1 MSKRH
6 DRLRRPAPRS
16 TSPGKNVADFEI
28 IIDLP
33 PDLAV
38 SEAELTA
45 LELLI
50 GWDWLGQILQT
61 CGGSEPD
68 V

>member
-16 TSPGKNVADFEI
+16 TAQGRNIVDIEI
-28 IIDLP
+28 INDLP
-33 PDLAV
+33 LDLAV
-38 SEAELTA
+38 SEAELAA
-45 LELLI
+45 LELLL
-50 GWDWLGQILQT
+50 GWDWLGQLL

>member
-6 DRLRRPAPRS
+6 DRFQRPAPRS
-16 TSPGKNVADFEI
+16 TSRGKNATDFEI
-28 IIDLP
+28 INDLP

-38 SEAELTA
+38 SEAELAA

-50 GWDWLGQILQT
+50 GWDWLGQLL
-61 CGGSEPD
+61 CGGGEPD